1 MRSYR
6 SPLARSARTSC
17 TSVVRPS
24 ASTIRR
30 EIPSALPRLAASA
43 RTPPRRHRGEQGA
56 RGVRCSGTTA
66 AGPPQEC
73 LRRRSATTSRHSCL
87 RWTSAAHPQVSPS
100 RILPGHPH
108 HQIDNRRVQAAAT
121 PGGRIGPPAGHQLPM
136 PAQQSRRREQ
146 ESSPPFAGQQ
156 PSQHRQHQPVL
167 RCVPRS
173 GDLPT
178 HHHQL
183 MPCPSASASLGAAAT
198 TR

>member
-87 RWTSAAHPQVSPS
+87 RWTSAAVT
-100 RILPGHPH
+100 GC
-108 HQIDNRRVQAAAT
+108 T
-121 PGGRIGPPAGHQLPM
+121 PP
-136 PAQQSRRREQ
+136 
-146 ESSPPFAGQQ
+146 SSPPAWAAVRMRLAPGMRSRSSACSRFAVRVRSPVNSSRRCESCRSTTLSSSARTGCSRRWCWGDRGDRGRGQG
-156 PSQHRQHQPVL
+156 VGL
-167 RCVPRS
+167 T
-173 GDLPT
+173 G
-178 HHHQL
+178 
-183 MPCPSASASLGAAAT
+183 MPGI
-198 TR
+198 